1 MNENDSKTIS
11 SWLKP
16 WSTALFMY
24 LLYLLIL
31 AHSGTVNANKL
42 SVLSTATEQSAP
54 STKNNVPAGPVD
66 EFNRGVPR
74 SSIKGFLASVEK
86 GDYKTAVEYMDM
98 RYLPSDLR
106 EDSSRLARMLK
117 IVFER
122 VFWLDIDLVSDNP
135 KGHLDDNQPSYRD
148 ILGQI
153 KAGDKTI
160 DILMQRVPRSKGVK
174 IWKISNKTVSHIPL
188 LYQHHGYSPLEEYL
202 EGNFPDI
209 QFLGWQGW
217 KWASFVI
224 LIVLAY
230 LVAWIPT
237 TIASYFFKKRKTL
250 FGNELAKYFCGPVR
264 LCIWVILA
272 HGTLLMLTPSVSMR
286 GITNTNT
293 LIYVIVIWAIIRSVD
308 LGGLWASEIF
318 KKKDRNA
325 AMILLKP
332 TKTALKTI
340 IMLIGFLLWL
350 DNIGIHVG
358 TLMASLGIGGLAIA
372 LASQDMLKNLLGS
385 IMILM
390 DKPYEIGQR
399 IVAKGHDGVVEEIG
413 LRSTR
418 VRLLSGHQVIIPN
431 DDMASTDIENID
443 RRPHIRRRFDLS
455 IALDTP
461 TSKIEQAINIIKEC
475 LDNHECMDT
484 DYPPRV
490 YFDKVNRD
498 SINIQVTLWYQS
510 TDFWVFQAFNEKLNL
525 QIISEFEAEGIK
537 LALPSFNVSGKTE
550 TQDKQNLDPYS
561 ATQNLETN
569 ELKPT

>member
-1 MNENDSKTIS
+1 MV
-11 SWLKP
+11 
-16 WSTALFMY
+16 STAQDES
-24 LLYLLIL
+24 IPS
-31 AHSGTVNANKL
+31 AKKAV
-42 SVLSTATEQSAP
+42 SV
-54 STKNNVPAGPVD
+54 GPLD

-74 SSIKGFLASVEK
+74 SSINGFLASVEK
-86 GDYKTAVEYMDM
+86 GNYKSAVEYMDM

-106 EDSSRLARMLK
+106 EDSLRLARMLK
-117 IVFER
+117 IVFDR

-135 KGHLDDNQPSYRD
+135 KGHLNDGQPSYRD

-160 DILMQRVPRSKGVK
+160 DILMQRVPRSDGVK
-174 IWKISNKTVSHIPL
+174 IWKISNKTVSQIPL
-188 LYQHHGYSPLEEYL
+188 LYQYHGHSPLEEYL
-202 EGNFPDI
+202 EGSFPDI
-209 QFLGWQGW
+209 QFLGWQAW
-217 KWASFVI
+217 QWASFAM

-237 TIASYFFKKRKTL
+237 TIASHFFKKRKTL
-250 FGNELAKYFCGPVR
+250 FGNELARFFCGPVR

-272 HGTLLMLTPSVSMR
+272 HGTLLILTPSVSMR
-286 GITNTNT
+286 GITNAAT
-293 LIYVIVIWAIIRSVD
+293 LLYIIIIWAIIRSID
-308 LGGLWASEIF
+308 LGGLSASSIL

-325 AMILLKP
+325 ALILLKP
-332 TKTALKTI
+332 TKTALKSI
-340 IMLIGFLLWL
+340 IILIGFLLWL

-385 IMILM
+385 IMILI

-418 VRLLSGHQVIIPN
+418 VRLLTGNQVIIPN
-431 DDMASTDIENID
+431 DDMASTDIENIG

-461 TSKIEQAINIIKEC
+461 ASKIEQAINIIKEC
-475 LDNHECMDT
+475 LDNHECMSPDHL
-484 DYPPRV
+484 PWV

-510 TDFWVFQAFNEKLNL
+510 TDFRAFQAFNEKLNL
-525 QIISEFEAEGIK
+525 QIISKFEAENIK
-537 LALPSFNVSGKTE
+537 LALPSFNVSGETE
-550 TQDKQNLDPYS
+550 TQNKQNFDPFS
-561 ATQNLETN
+561 AT
-569 ELKPT
+569 